1 MASRSPLEILR
12 RPAEFRAV
20 YRGGRTVR
28 RRWIDLR
35 YRRRDDG
42 GVRLGMTVSRK
53 VGKAVSRN
61 RLRRRIRDFARLQP
75 RDLPPVDVVVHCRP
89 GSAEL
94 PGELLRRELTA
105 LWGELRRRLS

>member
-1 MASRSPLEILR
+1 MALRSPLEILR
-12 RPAEFRAV
+12 QSAEFRAV

-28 RRWIDLR
+28 RQWIEVR
-35 YRRRDDG
+35 YRCREGD

-53 VGKAVSRN
+53 VGKAVARN

-75 RDLPPVDVVVHCRP
+75 RDLPPVDVVFHCRP
-89 GSAEL
+89 GAAEL
-94 PGELLRRELTA
+94 SGEVLRGELAT

>member
-1 MASRSPLEILR
+1 MAPRSPLEILR
-12 RPAEFRAV
+12 RPEEFRAV

-28 RRWIDLR
+28 RRWIEVR
-35 YRRRDDG
+35 YRRRDD

-89 GSAEL
+89 GAAEL
-94 PGELLRRELTA
+94 SGEALRRELA
-105 LWGELRRRLS
+105 VLWGELRRRLS

>member
-1 MASRSPLEILR
+1 
-12 RPAEFRAV
+12 
-20 YRGGRTVR
+20 VR
-28 RRWIDLR
+28 RRTIEVR
-35 YRRRDDG
+35 YRYGDEG

-53 VGKAVSRN
+53 VGNAVARN

-89 GSAEL
+89 GAAEL
-94 PGELLRRELTA
+94 PGEVLRRELTA